1 MTFCRV
7 RRPAES
13 QAGRL
18 AAGAPRP
25 TDSEESDGASSFLWR
40 SIDCR
45 PSTRAASVASKAS
58 NVRRCQ
64 PGRVS

>member
-1 MTFCRV
+1 MTFWRV

-13 QAGRL
+13 PG
-18 AAGAPRP
+18 GAPSRRRPVP

-40 SIDCR
+40 SIDCQ
-45 PSTRAASVASKAS
+45 PSTRAASVESKAS

-64 PGRVS
+64 PGRVY